1 MTEIN
6 KNMSRAYIAFGANL
20 SNPRETLM
28 RAIMAMGETGIIID
42 GVSNLWRSPAWPPG
56 SGAPDYYNA
65 VLSVQTGLGAMALM
79 DLLLRIETGLGR
91 VRSVRNAPRLI
102 DLDLIDYAGQ
112 VSTDPHCTL
121 PHPRMA
127 ERAFVLKPMDEV
139 VCPGWRHPV
148 SGQTLSAL
156 IAALAI

>member
-1 MTEIN
+1 MSEIN

-28 RAIMAMGETGIIID
+28 QAIAAMGEAGIVID
-42 GVSNLWRSPAWPPG
+42 AVSNLWRSPAWPPG
-56 SGAPDYYNA
+56 SGAPDYRNA
-65 VLSVQTGLGAMALM
+65 VLSIRTCRDPKTLM
-79 DLLLRIETGLGR
+79 DLLLAIETKLGR
-91 VRSVRNAPRLI
+91 VRTVRNAPRLI

-127 ERAFVLKPMDEV
+127 QRAFVLKPMAEV
-139 VCPGWRHPV
+139 TAPGWRHPV
-148 SGQTLSAL
+148 SGHTVVELILAL
-156 IAALAI
+156 T